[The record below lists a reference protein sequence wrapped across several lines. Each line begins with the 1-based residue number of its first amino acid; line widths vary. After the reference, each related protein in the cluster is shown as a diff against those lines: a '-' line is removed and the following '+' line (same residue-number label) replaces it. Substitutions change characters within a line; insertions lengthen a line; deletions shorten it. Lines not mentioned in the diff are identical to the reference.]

1 MRTIVCINA
10 LRFFVFF
17 TGAITLTAHAAQCA
31 LYNIYQKQVCK
42 KKIYRLRSFFSS
54 HLESKNIYVYIKYN
68 DHSNND
74 KLIYSV

>member
-42 KKIYRLRSFFSS
+42 IIIISSTYFFSS
-54 HLESKNIYVYIKYN
+54 HLGSKNIY
-68 DHSNND
+68 
-74 KLIYSV
+74 IYKV